1 MNRLIYLKDVVT
13 LKLDEERCTG
23 CGMCLEVCPH
33 EVFKMNTGHVEIRNR
48 DACMECGACRRNCPF
63 DAISV
68 QTGVGCAAAAINAML
83 GNPNFVERAPA
94 DVLDQNRS
102 RLAELTEN
110 IGKLQAMLGA

>member
-83 GNPNFVERAPA
+83 GKADAACCCTTSPGCSPPA
-94 DVLDQNRS
+94 AN
-102 RLAELTEN
+102 EK
-110 IGKLQAMLGA
+110 GCCG